1 MKTIL
6 LIEDN
11 FEIRDNTSELL
22 ELAGYKMLTA
32 ENGKVGVAMA
42 KAEFPDLIICDIMMP
57 ELDGYGVLHI
67 LSKDSK
73 TAAIPFIFLT
83 AKSEKT
89 DFRKGMNLGADDYL
103 TKPFEELDLLDT
115 IERRLN
121 KLDKIR
127 LNNNLQ
133 PEEKLNHFY
142 NEAKSL
148 QKLNTLSEDRE
159 IAHYQKKQLL
169 FTEGSYPHKVFYLQ
183 KGKVKAYRSN
193 DIGKELI
200 TDVYQAGDF
209 IGYISILE
217 NKPYQE
223 SAMALEDCELAI
235 IPKDDFFKLLHND
248 RDVSNYFIKILSN
261 NLIEKEARL
270 LQLAYDSVRR
280 RVADSIVHL
289 IEKNNAAEAEKN
301 IIQMSREDIAN
312 LVGTSKETV
321 IRTLSDFKEEKLITS
336 KGNKITVLDLEKLK
350 YIVG

>member
-11 FEIRDNTSELL
+11 FEIRENTSELL
-22 ELAGYKMLTA
+22 EL
-32 ENGKVGVAMA
+32 
-42 KAEFPDLIICDIMMP
+42 
-57 ELDGYGVLHI
+57 VLHI
-67 LSKDSK
+67 LSKDTQ
-73 TAAIPFIFLT
+73 TASIPFIFLT

-127 LNNNLQ
+127 LNSSNLQ
-133 PEEKLNHFY
+133 PEEKLSHFY
-142 NEAKSL
+142 NEVKSI
-148 QKLNTLSEDRE
+148 QKLNSLSEDRE
-159 IAHYQKKQLL
+159 IVNYQKKHLL

-200 TDVYQAGDF
+200 TDVYQPGDF

-223 SAMALEDCELAI
+223 SAMALEDCQLAI

-270 LQLAYDSVRR
+270 IQIAYDSVRR
-280 RVADSIVHL
+280 RVADSIVNL
-289 IEKNNAAEAEKN
+289 VEKNNTDKEEEKH

-321 IRTLSDFKEEKLITS
+321 IRTLSDFKEEKLITA
-336 KGNKITVLDLEKLK
+336 KGNKITVLDIEKLK